1 MYYCSFI
8 YKCNKLTKF
17 VIYSFTNAMN
27 TFINVRIHIFTNVM
41 NIFIIIGS
49 EFDNGFST
57 FTYVNK
63 TFIDENLKIG
73 NIVIEICTTTNII
86 DFFIMYLALPF
97 STVVNNSYTNILIK
111 KFTTVINMSPSN
123 VIETFSL
130 NVHQP
135 TRTEVIHLLS

>member
-1 MYYCSFI
+1 
-8 YKCNKLTKF
+8 
-17 VIYSFTNAMN
+17 MN
-27 TFINVRIHIFTNVM
+27 TLVNVHIHIFTNVI
-41 NIFIIIGS
+41 NIFIIIVS

-63 TFIDENLKIG
+63 TFIDGNLKIG
-73 NIVIEICTTTNII
+73 TIVIAICTTTNII
-86 DFFIMYLALPF
+86 DFFVMYLALPF
-97 STVVNNSYTNILIK
+97 STVVNNLYTNILIK

-135 TRTEVIHLLS
+135 TCTGVIHLLS

>member
-1 MYYCSFI
+1 MYYSSFI

-27 TFINVRIHIFTNVM
+27 TFINVCIHTFTNVM
-41 NIFIIIGS
+41 NIFIIIVS

-57 FTYVNK
+57 FTYVKK
-63 TFIDENLKIG
+63 TFIDGNLKID
-73 NIVIEICTTTNII
+73 NIVIAICTTTNII
-86 DFFIMYLALPF
+86 DFFVMYLALPF

-111 KFTTVINMSPSN
+111 KFTTIINISPSN
-123 VIETFSL
+123 VIETFSF

-135 TRTEVIHLLS
+135 KHTGVIHLLS

>member
-1 MYYCSFI
+1 MYYSSFI

-27 TFINVRIHIFTNVM
+27 TFINVRIHTFTNVM
-41 NIFIIIGS
+41 NIFIIIVS

-63 TFIDENLKIG
+63 TFIDGNLKIG
-73 NIVIEICTTTNII
+73 NIVIAICTTTNII
-86 DFFIMYLALPF
+86 DFFVMYLALPF

-135 TRTEVIHLLS
+135 KRTRVIHLLS

>member
-8 YKCNKLTKF
+8 YKCNKLTN

-27 TFINVRIHIFTNVM
+27 TFINVCIHTFTNVM
-41 NIFIIIGS
+41 NIFIITIS
-49 EFDNGFST
+49 KFDNGFST

-63 TFIDENLKIG
+63 TFIDGNLKIG
-73 NIVIEICTTTNII
+73 NIVIAICTTTNII
-86 DFFIMYLALPF
+86 DSFVMYLALPF

-135 TRTEVIHLLS
+135 TRTVVIHLLS